1 MGFQDLK
8 PGPFPGQKASMDER
22 TYPRSSTEPEETQ
35 THTPNGAR
43 AKLAQYALIGIFLIL
58 FLALI
63 GYGRAVFLPV
73 TLALVVGTI
82 LAPLTNMAARN
93 KVPHAATAAIL
104 VLGTIGL
111 LSTGIVLLA
120 DPVRDWIGRAP
131 EIGANLREKLSIFDA
146 PLAALNR
153 LREAFGAAPSASKTL
168 GFDIN
173 SIVQPALASLTPAVG
188 QLLIFFGTLF
198 FFLANR
204 NRLKESI
211 VRVGAAREARL
222 RVLRVWNAVEAS
234 LATYIATVTAINA
247 CVGIIVATACYFIG
261 LPSPWV
267 WGLLAFVLN
276 FVPYIGPGT
285 MIVTLLGVGLVS
297 FDSFYQA
304 LIAPLLFI
312 GMSTIEGQFVTPTIL
327 GARLTLNPLFIFLS
341 IAFWVW
347 LWGPFGALLAVPL
360 LIVIIV
366 LINQFSPKDE
376 VKLPG

>member
-1 MGFQDLK
+1 
-8 PGPFPGQKASMDER
+8 MDDR
-22 TYPRSSTEPEETQ
+22 TYSRSTGEPEDTEANTL
-35 THTPNGAR
+35 TGMR
-43 AKLAQYALIGIFLIL
+43 AKFAQYALIGIFIIL

-73 TLALVVGTI
+73 TLALVIGTI

-93 KVPHAATAAIL
+93 NVPHAATAAIL

-131 EIGANLREKLSIFDA
+131 EIGANLREKLSIFDT

-153 LREAFGAAPSASKTL
+153 LREAFGAAPTASKTL
-168 GFDIN
+168 GFDLN
-173 SIVQPALASLTPAVG
+173 SVVQPALASLTPALG

-211 VRVGAAREARL
+211 VRFGTAREARL
-222 RVLRVWNAVEAS
+222 RVIRVWNAVEAS

-247 CVGIIVATACYFIG
+247 GVGIIVGTACYFIG

-267 WGLLAFVLN
+267 WGVLAFVLN
-276 FVPYIGPGT
+276 FVPYIGPAT

-297 FDSFYQA
+297 FDSFSHA

>member
-1 MGFQDLK
+1 
-8 PGPFPGQKASMDER
+8 MDER
-22 TYPRSSTEPEETQ
+22 TYINNAAELEDSEGRGST
-35 THTPNGAR
+35 GMR

-58 FLALI
+58 FLAML
-63 GYGRAVFLPV
+63 GYGRGVFLPI
-73 TLALVVGTI
+73 TLALVIGTI
-82 LAPLTNMAARN
+82 LAPLTNLGARN
-93 KVPHAATAAIL
+93 GVPHAATAAIL

-111 LSTGIVLLA
+111 LSGGIVLLA

-131 EIGANLREKLSIFDA
+131 EIGANLREKLSIFDT
-146 PLAALNR
+146 PLEALNR

-198 FFLANR
+198 FFLAHR
-204 NRLKESI
+204 NRLKENI
-211 VRVGAAREARL
+211 VRFGSARESRL
-222 RVLRVWNAVEAS
+222 RAIRIWNTVEAS

-247 CVGIIVATACYFIG
+247 AVGIIVAVVCYFTG

-267 WGLLAFVLN
+267 WGVLAFVLN
-276 FVPYIGPGT
+276 FIPYIGPAT
-285 MIVTLLGVGLVS
+285 MIITLLGVGLVS
-297 FDSFYQA
+297 FGSFYQA
-304 LIAPLLFI
+304 LIAPLVFI
-312 GMSTIEGQFVTPTIL
+312 GVSTIEGQFVTPTIL

-360 LIVIIV
+360 LIIVIVIV
-366 LINQFSPKDE
+366 NQFAAKDE

>member
-1 MGFQDLK
+1 
-8 PGPFPGQKASMDER
+8 MDER
-22 TYPRSSTEPEETQ
+22 TYTNAAAEPEDAEGRSSI
-35 THTPNGAR
+35 GMR
-43 AKLAQYALIGIFLIL
+43 SKLAQYALIGIFLIL
-58 FLALI
+58 FLAML
-63 GYGRAVFLPV
+63 GYGRGVFLPI
-73 TLALVVGTI
+73 TLALVIGTI
-82 LAPLTNMAARN
+82 LAPLTNLASRN
-93 KVPHAATAAIL
+93 GMPHAATAAIL

-111 LSTGIVLLA
+111 LSGGIVLLA

-131 EIGANLREKLSIFDA
+131 EIGANLREKLSIFDT
-146 PLAALNR
+146 PLEALNR
-153 LREAFGAAPSASKTL
+153 LREAFGASPSASKSL

-198 FFLANR
+198 FFLAHR
-204 NRLKESI
+204 NRLKENI
-211 VRVGAAREARL
+211 VRFGSARESRL
-222 RVLRVWNAVEAS
+222 RAIRIWNTVEAS

-247 CVGIIVATACYFIG
+247 GVGIIVAVVCYFTG

-267 WGLLAFVLN
+267 WGVLAFVLN
-276 FVPYIGPGT
+276 FIPYIGPAT
-285 MIVTLLGVGLVS
+285 MIITLLGVGLVS
-297 FDSFYQA
+297 FGSFYQA
-304 LIAPLLFI
+304 LIAPLVFI

-360 LIVIIV
+360 LIIMIVIV
-366 LINQFSPKDE
+366 NQFATKDE